1 MGSGTSWFSK
11 MFSQRDRRRAER
23 KPSTDMAAYFW
34 TGSTP
39 VRHPV
44 RDISE
49 TGMYLLTE
57 ERWHPGTVL
66 MMTLQNPHETEDGE
80 RVIAVQSKAVR
91 TGEDGVG
98 IAFVLPEDEKKF
110 FAGGRVGADRKSL
123 SEFLQRFW
131 NKNGS

>member
-1 MGSGTSWFSK
+1 MGSEKGWFAK
-11 MFSQRDRRRAER
+11 FFSQDKRRAER
-23 KPSTDMAAYFW
+23 KPSSELVAYFW

-39 VRHPV
+39 VRHSV

-49 TGMYLLTE
+49 TGMYLLTD

-66 MMTLQNPHETEDGE
+66 MMTLQTPDESDESK
-80 RVIAVQSKAVR
+80 RIIAVQSRAVR

-110 FAGGRVGADRKSL
+110 FAAGREGANRKTL

-131 NKNGS
+131 KQNGS

>member
-1 MGSGTSWFSK
+1 MSSGKGWFARL
-11 MFSQRDRRRAER
+11 FDRDRRRAER
-23 KPSTDMAAYFW
+23 KPSTELAAYFW

-39 VRHPV
+39 VKHNV

-66 MMTLQNPHETEDGE
+66 MMTLQSPHATGDE

-98 IAFVLPEDEKKF
+98 IAFVLPDDDKKH
-110 FAGGRVGADRKSL
+110 FAGGKVGADRKSL
-123 SEFLQRFW
+123 TAFLERFW
-131 NKNGS
+131 KQQDK